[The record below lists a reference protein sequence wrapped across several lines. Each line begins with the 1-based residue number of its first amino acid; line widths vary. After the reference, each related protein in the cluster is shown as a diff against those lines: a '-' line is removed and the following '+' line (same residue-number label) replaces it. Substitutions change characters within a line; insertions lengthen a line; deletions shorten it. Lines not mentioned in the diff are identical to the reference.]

1 MDQPARDE
9 DKPAGDE
16 DKPAVSVLPKIFFLK
31 KNSTLSQS
39 IHCSKDFMVN
49 FFLFRRFQISYIA
62 RGKGRSG
69 HRNEGIGVI
78 SPPLLPWDLVS
89 RQCTVIKVYERRT

>member
-1 MDQPARDE
+1 M
-9 DKPAGDE
+9 
-16 DKPAVSVLPKIFFLK
+16 
-31 KNSTLSQS
+31 
-39 IHCSKDFMVN
+39 
-49 FFLFRRFQISYIA
+49 SYIA

-78 SPPLLPWDLVS
+78 SPSLLPWDLES